1 MTNANQLKDSSEYV
15 EVNLSIDLT
24 YYRPTTSKDGKLT
37 FVAYTPDEAYNCFKC
52 MVPKEAVASKEALT
66 EYVEEKM
73 YDYDIIRLDKV
84 NIWDGDGLK
93 GDYFRF
99 PY

>member
-1 MTNANQLKDSSEYV
+1 MTNAKQLENSSEYV

-52 MVPKEAVASKEALT
+52 MVPKEAVTSKEALT
-66 EYVEEKM
+66 EYVSDAM
-73 YDYDIIRLDKV
+73 IGCDIIDLNKV
-84 NIWDGDGLK
+84 NIWDVDGLK
-93 GDYFRF
+93 GDFRF